1 MFWSCK
7 ELPLS
12 LLSRCAGVAWRS
24 AHSLS
29 SLLCVEAL
37 RTWQYVFAPP
47 LFHLLLF
54 FFLFLL
60 LTVAPTGLQDA
71 ILDGIYG
78 NSTLIFS
85 LPWEAL
91 TWPLTSHASFSC
103 HHKSESQLL
112 VYLLLRHELNT
123 LSLWKI
129 NVKELA
135 HPTEAPFLGFGF
147 EKEPSEEQQ
156 LFHLVFLNVQLFS

>member
-78 NSTLIFS
+78 NSTLIFLSSVGSAYMTFDLTCLLFLPSQVREPASCVFASQAWTEHS
-85 LPWEAL
+85 LTVENKRERASSSHWSPFSGLRVWEGTVRRA
-91 TWPLTSHASFSC
+91 TTFSFS
-103 HHKSESQLL
+103 
-112 VYLLLRHELNT
+112 
-123 LSLWKI
+123 LS
-129 NVKELA
+129 
-135 HPTEAPFLGFGF
+135 
-147 EKEPSEEQQ
+147 
-156 LFHLVFLNVQLFS
+156 